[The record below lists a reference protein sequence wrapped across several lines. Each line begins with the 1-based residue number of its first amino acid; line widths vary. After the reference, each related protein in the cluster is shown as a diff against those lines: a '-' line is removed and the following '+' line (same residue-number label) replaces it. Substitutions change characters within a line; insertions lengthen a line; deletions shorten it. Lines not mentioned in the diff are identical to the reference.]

1 VRNSFLYSDFNKE
14 KLLNALLNISSNV
27 DFISILSSNLS
38 KDEIPL
44 PLDYITYDL
53 IAGIGSLEIL
63 NSNENSFNKLNDFQ
77 TKHSDWLFGCLSYD
91 LKNEVEALE
100 SNNNDNFPTDNMLF
114 FIPEYVLML
123 KDGVLEIQT
132 FNHKKVCD
140 EFIFGFNFEELKTKE
155 FDCNIKQRDTKEAY
169 VEKIKK
175 IKNHIQLGDIYEM
188 NYCQEFYATDVSFSA
203 ESVFS
208 ELNNKMQT
216 PFSSFL
222 KLEKKY
228 ILSASPER
236 FLRKQGNKILSQPI
250 KGTRKRGVSKKEDEV
265 LISALK
271 TSSKDIS
278 ENVMI
283 TDLVRNDLSITAK
296 IASVKVK
303 ELCEVYTFE
312 KVHQMITTVS
322 SEVDSD
328 TSFAEVLKSAF
339 PMGSMTGAPK
349 IRAMEL
355 IEEFEEFKRGIFS
368 GAVGY
373 ITPSSDFDFNV
384 VIRTILYNLATN
396 YLSVG
401 VGGAITIKSDEQDE
415 YEECLIKVK
424 PIFDVLNFTLNDK

>member
-1 VRNSFLYSDFNKE
+1 MRNSFLYSDFNKE
-14 KLLNALLNISSNV
+14 KLLNALLNISSNL
-27 DFISILSSNLS
+27 DFISILYSNLS
-38 KDEIPL
+38 KDEISL
-44 PLDYITYDL
+44 PQDYITYDL
-53 IAGIGSLEIL
+53 IAGIGSLGIL
-63 NSNENSFNKLNDFQ
+63 KSNENSFNKLNAFQ

-114 FIPEYVLML
+114 FIPEYVLL
-123 KDGVLEIQT
+123 FKDGVLEIQT

-140 EFIFGFNFEELKTKE
+140 EFVFGFNFKELKTKE
-155 FDCNIKQRDTKEAY
+155 FDCNIKQRDTKESY
-169 VEKIKK
+169 LEKIKN

-203 ESVFS
+203 ESLFS
-208 ELNNKMQT
+208 ELNNKMKT

-222 KLEKKY
+222 KFEKKY

-236 FLRKQGNKILSQPI
+236 FLRKKGNKILSQPI

-296 IASVKVK
+296 ITSVQVK

-322 SEVDSD
+322 SVVDSD
-328 TSFAEVLKSAF
+328 TSFAEVLKYAF

-373 ITPSSDFDFNV
+373 ITPSSDFDFSV
-384 VIRTILYNLATN
+384 VIRTILYNLASQ
-396 YLSVG
+396 YLSIG
-401 VGGAITIKSDEQDE
+401 VGGAITIKSDSLEE

-424 PIFDVLNFTLNDK
+424 PLFEALNFNVDD